1 MAHTGAIRINEFSHR
16 TLRQLAEAMGESMQT
31 VLTKAIE
38 EYRRKQFFEQL
49 DVSFAALKNDPA
61 AWQEEIEERALS
73 ASTLSDGLDAD
84 EVWTEDGRL
93 VIGG

>member
-1 MAHTGAIRINEFSHR
+1 MAQTGSIRINEFSHR

-49 DVSFAALKNDPA
+49 DISFAALKNDSA
-61 AWQEEIEERALS
+61 AWQEEVEERALL
-73 ASTLSDGLDAD
+73 AGTLSDGLEAD
-84 EVWTEDGRL
+84 EAWTEDGRL